1 MCSQV
6 LTKML
11 PECSAHSS
19 NPKTKAIRFLLEKLQ
34 YVLFLL
40 KEDFYTVVRIR
51 VFMRFF
57 IKDKIMTKLNQLET
71 KTKDDFA
78 RLLGFKNAR
87 YINYLLYI
95 IKTDNL
101 YNSFTIPKKN
111 GGERVIHAPKKELK
125 FLQKKLSNVLWECYL
140 ESIESKSMD
149 RKFKT
154 PVLSHAFEKG
164 KSIITNSQMHRN
176 KKYILNIDLKNFF
189 DSFNFGRVRGF
200 FIKDRDFA
208 VSPEI
213 ATVIAQIACYQ
224 GKLPQG
230 APSSPIIT
238 NLITRILD
246 YRIVKIAKKYRFTYS
261 RYADDMTFST
271 NRELNSN
278 KLRAS
283 EELENF
289 LAELEELI
297 VSSGFEIN
305 PKKTR
310 LSNNM
315 QRQEVTGLVVNKK
328 INVKRE
334 YIKNTRAMAFQ
345 LYKDG
350 AFEIDKTPGTINQLT
365 GRFAFIFQIDQYNN
379 YLLYKKSLIQNNL
392 DSQKYLLGRNSSKK
406 SESKYYWKYIFYNK
420 DLRKESFYNIK
431 HNTYNL
437 PTELYSIP
445 ENEKEVYMSLF
456 NSKEKEYKKF
466 LFYKYFFGNDK
477 PIIITEGKTDPRYIK
492 AALKNLYQKYPELIE
507 KSGNKFTFKIE
518 FLNHT
523 NTIEY
528 LFNVPEGGEGFKYWY
543 NYFSNQ
549 IPSNFFKQRFP
560 TTNDGKDIYNEL
572 YPNYIEYFSNLTT
585 KKPKNPTIFLFDN
598 EPSGNPLFKFCNHA
612 VDLKVSSNVLGQVRG
627 TSFNRITKKNN
638 LYIMATPL
646 LSNRNNGN
654 SSDIED
660 LLLSR
665 NLPPILKGKTF
676 SKGGGANHYG
686 KDIFSKYVL
695 KNYKKFDFTEFI
707 PLLDGIRDNILN
719 Y

>member
-1 MCSQV
+1 
-6 LTKML
+6 
-11 PECSAHSS
+11 
-19 NPKTKAIRFLLEKLQ
+19 
-34 YVLFLL
+34 
-40 KEDFYTVVRIR
+40 
-51 VFMRFF
+51 
-57 IKDKIMTKLNQLET
+57 MTKFNQLQ
-71 KTKDDFA
+71 TKDDFA
-78 RLLGFKNAR
+78 KLLGLKSAK
-87 YINYLLYI
+87 YINYLLYN

-101 YNSFTIPKKN
+101 YNSFTIPKRN

-140 ESIESKSMD
+140 ESIESKSKD
-149 RKFKT
+149 KNFKT

-200 FIKDRDFA
+200 FIKDKDFT

-261 RYADDMTFST
+261 RYADDMTFSI

-283 EELENF
+283 KELDNF
-289 LAELEELI
+289 LTKLEEVI
-297 VSSGFEIN
+297 ISSGFEIN

-350 AFEIDKTPGTINQLT
+350 AFEIDKKPGTINQLT

-392 DSQKYLLGRNSSKK
+392 DAQKYLLGRNSSKK

-420 DLRKESFYNIK
+420 DLRKELFDNKK

-437 PTELYSIP
+437 PTEFYSIG
-445 ENEKEVYMSLF
+445 KEQKKTYMSLF
-456 NSKEKEYKKF
+456 NSREKEYKKF

-477 PIIITEGKTDPRYIK
+477 PIIVTEGKTDPRYIK
-492 AALKNLYQKYPELIE
+492 AALKKLYRKYPELIE
-507 KSGNKFTFKIE
+507 KVGNNFVFKIE

-543 NYFSNQ
+543 NYFSDKSYYNDEGKKK
-549 IPSNFFKQRFP
+549 FFALDPEER
-560 TTNDGKDIYNEL
+560 IL
-572 YPNYIEYFSNLTT
+572 YANYITYFQQLTDNIPNY
-585 KKPKNPTIFLFDN
+585 PTIFLFDN
-598 EPSGNPLFKFCNHA
+598 EPNNRNGKDKSPLFLFANHA
-612 VDLKVSSNVLGQVRG
+612 KDLMNPQNKDSK
-627 TSFNRITKKNN
+627 TSKSLESKISDNLEKIRREKPCRINKNGS

-646 LSNRNNGN
+646 VSSKNDGN
-654 SSDIED
+654 FSDIED

-665 NLPPILKGKTF
+665 KLPPILKGKTF
-676 SKGGGANHYG
+676 SKSGGDNHYG
-686 KDIFSKYVL
+686 KEILSKHVL
-695 KNYKKFDFTEFI
+695 KNYEKFDFTEFI
-707 PLLDGIRDNILN
+707 PLLDGIRDNILD
-719 Y
+719 YKSLF

>member
-1 MCSQV
+1 
-6 LTKML
+6 
-11 PECSAHSS
+11 
-19 NPKTKAIRFLLEKLQ
+19 
-34 YVLFLL
+34 
-40 KEDFYTVVRIR
+40 
-51 VFMRFF
+51 
-57 IKDKIMTKLNQLET
+57 MTKFNQLQ
-71 KTKDDFA
+71 TKDDFA
-78 RLLGFKNAR
+78 KLLGLKSAK
-87 YINYLLYI
+87 YINYLLYN

-140 ESIESKSMD
+140 ESIESKSKD
-149 RKFKT
+149 KNFKT

-200 FIKDRDFA
+200 FIKDKDFT

-283 EELENF
+283 KELDNF
-289 LAELEELI
+289 LTELEEVI
-297 VSSGFEIN
+297 ISSGFEIN

-350 AFEIDKTPGTINQLT
+350 TFEIDKKPGTINQLT

-392 DSQKYLLGRNSSKK
+392 DAQKYLLDRNSSKK

-420 DLRKESFYNIK
+420 DLRKELFDNKK

-437 PTELYSIP
+437 PTEFYSIG
-445 ENEKEVYMSLF
+445 KEQKKTYMSLF
-456 NSKEKEYKKF
+456 NSREKEYKKF

-477 PIIITEGKTDPRYIK
+477 PIIVTEGKTDPRYIK
-492 AALKNLYQKYPELIE
+492 AALKKLYRKYPELIE
-507 KSGNKFTFKIE
+507 KVGNNFVFKIE

-543 NYFSNQ
+543 NYFSDKSYYNDEGKKK
-549 IPSNFFKQRFP
+549 FFALDPEER
-560 TTNDGKDIYNEL
+560 IL
-572 YPNYIEYFSNLTT
+572 YANYITYFQQLTDNIPNY
-585 KKPKNPTIFLFDN
+585 PTIFLFDN
-598 EPSGNPLFKFCNHA
+598 EPNNRNGKDKSPLFLFANHA
-612 VDLKVSSNVLGQVRG
+612 KDLMNPQNKDSK
-627 TSFNRITKKNN
+627 TSKSLESKISDNLEKIRREKPCRINKNGS

-646 LSNRNNGN
+646 VSSKNDGN
-654 SSDIED
+654 FSDIED

-665 NLPPILKGKTF
+665 KLPPILKGKTF
-676 SKGGGANHYG
+676 SKSGGDNHYG
-686 KDIFSKYVL
+686 KEILSKHVL
-695 KNYKKFDFTEFI
+695 KNYKEFDFTEFI
-707 PLLDGIRDNILN
+707 PLLDGIRDNILD
-719 Y
+719 YKS

>member
-1 MCSQV
+1 
-6 LTKML
+6 
-11 PECSAHSS
+11 
-19 NPKTKAIRFLLEKLQ
+19 
-34 YVLFLL
+34 
-40 KEDFYTVVRIR
+40 
-51 VFMRFF
+51 
-57 IKDKIMTKLNQLET
+57 
-71 KTKDDFA
+71 
-78 RLLGFKNAR
+78 
-87 YINYLLYI
+87 
-95 IKTDNL
+95 
-101 YNSFTIPKKN
+101 
-111 GGERVIHAPKKELK
+111 
-125 FLQKKLSNVLWECYL
+125 
-140 ESIESKSMD
+140 
-149 RKFKT
+149 
-154 PVLSHAFEKG
+154 
-164 KSIITNSQMHRN
+164 MHRN

-283 EELENF
+283 KELDNF
-289 LAELEELI
+289 LTELEEVI
-297 VSSGFEIN
+297 ISSGFEIN

-334 YIKNTRAMAFQ
+334 YVKNTRAMAFQ

-350 AFEIDKTPGTINQLT
+350 AFEIDKKPGTINQLT

-379 YLLYKKSLIQNNL
+379 YLLYEKSLIQNNL
-392 DSQKYLLGRNSSKK
+392 DAQKYLLGRNSSKK
-406 SESKYYWKYIFYNK
+406 SESKYFWKYIFYNK
-420 DLRKESFYNIK
+420 NLRKELFYNKK

-437 PTELYSIP
+437 PKEFYSIS
-445 ENEKEVYMSLF
+445 ENEKEVYMCLF

-466 LFYKYFFGNDK
+466 LFYRYFFGNDR
-477 PIIITEGKTDPRYIK
+477 PIIVTEGKTDPLYIK
-492 AALKNLYQKYPELIE
+492 AALKKLYKNYPKLIE
-507 KSGNKFTFKIE
+507 KDGDDFIFKIE
-518 FLNHT
+518 FLNRS
-523 NTIEY
+523 NTVEY
-528 LFNVPEGGEGFKYWY
+528 LFNIPEGGEGLKYWY

-549 IPSNFFKQRFP
+549 IPANFFNQKFP
-560 TTNDGKDIYNEL
+560 AKNDGKKIYKEL
-572 YPNYIEYFSNLTT
+572 YPNYMEFFSHLTSRE
-585 KKPKNPTIFLFDN
+585 PKNPTIFLFDN
-598 EPSGNPLFKFCNHA
+598 EPSGNPLFKFFNHA
-612 VDLKVSSNVLGQVRG
+612 TDLNVSSNNLGQVRG
-627 TSFNRITKKNN
+627 TSFYKITKKDS
-638 LYIMATPL
+638 LYVMATPL
-646 LSNRNNGN
+646 MPHMNNGN

-660 LLLSR
+660 LLLSC
-665 NLPPILKGKTF
+665 NPSPILKGKTF

-695 KNYKKFDFTEFI
+695 KNYKEFDFTEFI
-707 PLLDGIRDNILN
+707 PLLDGIRDNILD
-719 Y
+719 YTS

>member
-1 MCSQV
+1 
-6 LTKML
+6 
-11 PECSAHSS
+11 
-19 NPKTKAIRFLLEKLQ
+19 
-34 YVLFLL
+34 
-40 KEDFYTVVRIR
+40 
-51 VFMRFF
+51 
-57 IKDKIMTKLNQLET
+57 MTKFNQLQ
-71 KTKDDFA
+71 TKDEFA
-78 RLLGFKNAR
+78 KLLGLKNDK
-87 YINYLLYI
+87 YINYLLYNI
-95 IKTDNL
+95 QTDNL
-101 YNSFTIPKKN
+101 YTTFTIPKKN
-111 GGERVIHAPKKELK
+111 GGERIIHAPKKELK
-125 FLQKKLSNVLWECYL
+125 FLQKKLADILWECYL
-140 ESIESKSMD
+140 ESLESKSKD
-149 RKFKT
+149 KNFKI

-176 KKYILNIDLKNFF
+176 KKYILNIDLKDFF

-283 EELENF
+283 KELENF
-289 LAELEELI
+289 LTELEEVI

-328 INVKRE
+328 ITVKRE
-334 YIKNTRAMAFQ
+334 YVKNTRAMAFQ

-350 AFEIDKTPGTINQLT
+350 AFEIDKKPGTLNQLT
-365 GRFAFIFQIDQYNN
+365 GRFAFIFQIEQYNS
-379 YLLYKKSLIQNNL
+379 YLLYKKSLVHNNL

-406 SESKYYWKYIFYNK
+406 SESKYYLKHIFYNQ
-420 DLRKESFYNIK
+420 DLQKELFN
-431 HNTYNL
+431 NTRNDTNSL
-437 PTELYSIP
+437 VKEFYSI
-445 ENEKEVYMSLF
+445 NKEQKKLYMSLF
-456 NSKEKEYKKF
+456 NSREKEYKKF

-477 PIIITEGKTDPRYIK
+477 PIIVTEGKTDPRYIK
-492 AALKNLYQKYPELIE
+492 AALKNLYENYPELIE
-507 KSGNKFTFKIE
+507 KDGDDFIFKIE
-518 FLNHT
+518 FLNRS
-523 NTIEY
+523 NTVEY
-528 LFNVPEGGEGFKYWY
+528 LFNIPEGGEGLKYWY
-543 NYFSNQ
+543 NYFSNKEKFQ
-549 IPSNFFKQRFP
+549 MDSKE
-560 TTNDGKDIYNEL
+560 KLL
-572 YPNYIEYFSNLTT
+572 YPNYIEYFQKLTT
-585 KKPKNPTIFLFDN
+585 RKPQHPTIFLFDN
-598 EPSGNPLFKFCNHA
+598 EPNNGKKDVKSPLFLFANHA
-612 VDLKVSSNVLGQVRG
+612 KDLRSPQNEESKISDNLEK
-627 TSFNRITKKNN
+627 NRREEPWRISKKGS

-646 LSNRNNGN
+646 IYNIHDGN

-665 NLPPILKGKTF
+665 NSAPTLKGKKF
-676 SKGGGANHYG
+676 HKDGGSYHYG
-686 KDIFSKYVL
+686 KEILSKHVL
-695 KNYKKFDFTEFI
+695 KNYTKFDFTEFI
-707 PLLDGIRDNILN
+707 PLLDGIRDNILD
-719 Y
+719 YKSLF

>member
-1 MCSQV
+1 
-6 LTKML
+6 
-11 PECSAHSS
+11 
-19 NPKTKAIRFLLEKLQ
+19 
-34 YVLFLL
+34 
-40 KEDFYTVVRIR
+40 
-51 VFMRFF
+51 
-57 IKDKIMTKLNQLET
+57 MTKLNRLE
-71 KTKDDFA
+71 TKDDFA

-101 YNSFTIPKKN
+101 YNPFTIPKKN
-111 GGERVIHAPKKELK
+111 GGVRVIHAPKKELK
-125 FLQKKLSNVLWECYL
+125 FLQKKLADVLWECHL
-140 ESIESKSMD
+140 ESIESKKTLQK
-149 RKFKT
+149 RLAAILWECYLKCLNFNYIENNLANVLWEYFLKVLEFKPKEKN

-176 KKYILNIDLKNFF
+176 KKYILNIDLKNYF

-283 EELENF
+283 QELENF
-289 LAELEELI
+289 FAELEEVI
-297 VSSGFEIN
+297 ISSGFEIN

-334 YIKNTRAMAFQ
+334 YVKNTRAMAFQ

-350 AFEIDKTPGTINQLT
+350 AFEIDKKPGTLNQLT

-392 DSQKYLLGRNSSKK
+392 DSQKYLLGRDSSKK

-420 DLRKESFYNIK
+420 DLRKELFYNEK
-431 HNTYNL
+431 HNTYKL
-437 PTELYSIP
+437 PTEFYSIGK
-445 ENEKEVYMSLF
+445 EEKKMYMSLF
-456 NSKEKEYKKF
+456 NSREKEYKKF

-477 PIIITEGKTDPRYIK
+477 PLIITEGKTDPRYIK
-492 AALKNLYQKYPELIE
+492 AALKKLYLSYPELVE
-507 KSGNKFTFKIE
+507 KVGNNFIFKIE

-528 LFNVPEGGEGFKYWY
+528 LFNVPEGGSGFLFWY
-543 NYFSNQ
+543 NYFSDKE
-549 IPSNFFKQRFP
+549 SFP
-560 TTNDGKDIYNEL
+560 MSDTEKVL
-572 YPNYIEYFSNLTT
+572 YLNYIDYFEKLT
-585 KKPKNPTIFLFDN
+585 KKRPKNPTIFLFDN
-598 EPSGNPLFKFCNHA
+598 EPSGNPLYDFVKHA
-612 VDLKVSSNVLGQVRG
+612 RDLAISKNNLDQIRG

-646 LSNRNNGN
+646 LSTRNNGN

-660 LLLSR
+660 LLLSC
-665 NLPPILKGKTF
+665 NSSPILKGKTF

-695 KNYKKFDFTEFI
+695 KNYNKFDFTEFI
-707 PLLDGIRDNILN
+707 QLLDGIRDNILN

>member
-1 MCSQV
+1 
-6 LTKML
+6 
-11 PECSAHSS
+11 
-19 NPKTKAIRFLLEKLQ
+19 
-34 YVLFLL
+34 
-40 KEDFYTVVRIR
+40 
-51 VFMRFF
+51 
-57 IKDKIMTKLNQLET
+57 MTKFNQLQ
-71 KTKDDFA
+71 TKDDFA
-78 RLLGFKNAR
+78 KLLGLKSAK
-87 YINYLLYI
+87 YINYLLYNV
-95 IKTDNL
+95 KTDNL
-101 YNSFTIPKKN
+101 YNSFTILKKN

-140 ESIESKSMD
+140 ESIESKSKD
-149 RKFKT
+149 KNFKT

-200 FIKDRDFA
+200 FIKDKDFT

-283 EELENF
+283 KELDNF
-289 LAELEELI
+289 LTELEEVI
-297 VSSGFEIN
+297 ISSGFEIN

-350 AFEIDKTPGTINQLT
+350 AFEIDKKPGTINQLT

-392 DSQKYLLGRNSSKK
+392 DAQNYLLGRNSSKK

-420 DLRKESFYNIK
+420 DLRKELFDNKK

-437 PTELYSIP
+437 PTEFYSIG
-445 ENEKEVYMSLF
+445 KEQKKTYMSLF
-456 NSKEKEYKKF
+456 NSREKEYKKF

-477 PIIITEGKTDPRYIK
+477 PIIVTEGKTDPRYIK
-492 AALKNLYQKYPELIE
+492 AALKKLYRKYPELIE
-507 KSGNKFTFKIE
+507 KVGNNFVFKIE

-543 NYFSNQ
+543 NYFSDKSYYNDEGKKK
-549 IPSNFFKQRFP
+549 FFALDPEER
-560 TTNDGKDIYNEL
+560 IL
-572 YPNYIEYFSNLTT
+572 YANYITYFQQLTDNIPNY
-585 KKPKNPTIFLFDN
+585 PTIFLFDN
-598 EPSGNPLFKFCNHA
+598 EPNNRNGKDKSPLFLFANHA
-612 VDLKVSSNVLGQVRG
+612 KDLMNPQNKDSK
-627 TSFNRITKKNN
+627 TSKSLESKISDNLEKIRREKPCRINKNGS

-646 LSNRNNGN
+646 VSSKNDGN
-654 SSDIED
+654 FSDIED

-665 NLPPILKGKTF
+665 KLPPILKGKTF
-676 SKGGGANHYG
+676 SKSGGDNHYG
-686 KDIFSKYVL
+686 KEILSKHVL
-695 KNYKKFDFTEFI
+695 KNYEKFDFTEFI
-707 PLLDGIRDNILN
+707 LLLDGIRDNILD
-719 Y
+719 YKSLF

>member
-1 MCSQV
+1 
-6 LTKML
+6 
-11 PECSAHSS
+11 
-19 NPKTKAIRFLLEKLQ
+19 
-34 YVLFLL
+34 
-40 KEDFYTVVRIR
+40 
-51 VFMRFF
+51 
-57 IKDKIMTKLNQLET
+57 MTKFNQLQ
-71 KTKDDFA
+71 TKDDFA
-78 RLLGFKNAR
+78 KLLGLKSAK
-87 YINYLLYI
+87 YINYLLYNV
-95 IKTDNL
+95 KTDNL
-101 YNSFTIPKKN
+101 YNSFTILKKN

-140 ESIESKSMD
+140 ESIESKSKD
-149 RKFKT
+149 KNFKT

-283 EELENF
+283 KELDNF
-289 LAELEELI
+289 LTELEEVI
-297 VSSGFEIN
+297 ISSGFEIN

-350 AFEIDKTPGTINQLT
+350 TFEIGKKPGTINQLT

-420 DLRKESFYNIK
+420 DLRKELFDNKK

-437 PTELYSIP
+437 PTEFYSIG
-445 ENEKEVYMSLF
+445 KEQKKTYMSLF
-456 NSKEKEYKKF
+456 NSREKEYKKF

-477 PIIITEGKTDPRYIK
+477 PIIVTEGKTDPRYIK
-492 AALKNLYQKYPELIE
+492 AALKKLYRKYPELIE
-507 KSGNKFTFKIE
+507 KVGNNFVFKIE

-543 NYFSNQ
+543 NYFSDKSYYNDEGKKK
-549 IPSNFFKQRFP
+549 FFALDPEER
-560 TTNDGKDIYNEL
+560 IL
-572 YPNYIEYFSNLTT
+572 YANYITYFQQLTDNIPNY
-585 KKPKNPTIFLFDN
+585 PTIFLFDN
-598 EPSGNPLFKFCNHA
+598 EPNNRNGKDKSPLFLFANHA
-612 VDLKVSSNVLGQVRG
+612 KDLMNPQNKDSK
-627 TSFNRITKKNN
+627 TSKSLESKISDNLEKIRREKPCRINKNGS

-646 LSNRNNGN
+646 VSSKNDGN
-654 SSDIED
+654 FSDIED

-665 NLPPILKGKTF
+665 KLPPILKGKTF
-676 SKGGGANHYG
+676 SKSGGDNHYG
-686 KDIFSKYVL
+686 KEILSKHVL
-695 KNYKKFDFTEFI
+695 KNYEKFDFTEFI
-707 PLLDGIRDNILN
+707 PLLDGIRDNILD
-719 Y
+719 YKSLF

>member
-1 MCSQV
+1 
-6 LTKML
+6 
-11 PECSAHSS
+11 
-19 NPKTKAIRFLLEKLQ
+19 
-34 YVLFLL
+34 
-40 KEDFYTVVRIR
+40 
-51 VFMRFF
+51 
-57 IKDKIMTKLNQLET
+57 MTKFNQLQ
-71 KTKDDFA
+71 TKDDFA
-78 RLLGFKNAR
+78 KLLGLKSAK
-87 YINYLLYI
+87 YINYLLYN

-111 GGERVIHAPKKELK
+111 GGERVIHAPKKDLK

-140 ESIESKSMD
+140 ESIESKSKD
-149 RKFKT
+149 KNFKT

-200 FIKDRDFA
+200 FIKDKDFA

-283 EELENF
+283 KELENF

-297 VSSGFEIN
+297 ISSGFEIN

-328 INVKRE
+328 INIKRE

-350 AFEIDKTPGTINQLT
+350 AFEIDKKPGTLNQLT

-392 DSQKYLLGRNSSKK
+392 DAQKYLLGRNSLKK

-420 DLRKESFYNIK
+420 DLRKELFDNKK

-437 PTELYSIP
+437 PTEFYSIG
-445 ENEKEVYMSLF
+445 KEQKKTYMSLF
-456 NSKEKEYKKF
+456 NSREKEYKKF

-477 PIIITEGKTDPRYIK
+477 PIIVTEGKTDPRYIK
-492 AALKNLYQKYPELIE
+492 AALKKLYHKYPELIE
-507 KSGNKFTFKIE
+507 KVGDNFVFKIE

-543 NYFSNQ
+543 NYFSDKSYYNDDGEKK
-549 IPSNFFKQRFP
+549 FFALDPEER
-560 TTNDGKDIYNEL
+560 IL
-572 YPNYIEYFSNLTT
+572 YANYITYFQQLTDNIPNY
-585 KKPKNPTIFLFDN
+585 PTIFLFDN
-598 EPSGNPLFKFCNHA
+598 EPNNRNGKDKSPLFLFANHA
-612 VDLKVSSNVLGQVRG
+612 KDLMNPQNKDSK
-627 TSFNRITKKNN
+627 TSKSLESKISDNLEKIRREKPCRINN
-638 LYIMATPL
+638 NGSLYIMATPL
-646 LSNRNNGN
+646 VSSKNDGN
-654 SSDIED
+654 FSDIED

-665 NLPPILKGKTF
+665 KLPPILKGKTF
-676 SKGGGANHYG
+676 SKSGGDNHYG
-686 KDIFSKYVL
+686 KEILSKYVL
-695 KNYKKFDFTEFI
+695 KNYEKFDFTEFI
-707 PLLDGIRDNILN
+707 PLLDGIRDNILD
-719 Y
+719 YKSLF

>member
-1 MCSQV
+1 
-6 LTKML
+6 
-11 PECSAHSS
+11 
-19 NPKTKAIRFLLEKLQ
+19 
-34 YVLFLL
+34 
-40 KEDFYTVVRIR
+40 
-51 VFMRFF
+51 
-57 IKDKIMTKLNQLET
+57 MTKFNQLQ
-71 KTKDDFA
+71 TKDDFA
-78 RLLGFKNAR
+78 KLLGLKSAK
-87 YINYLLYI
+87 YINYLLYN

-140 ESIESKSMD
+140 ESIESKSKD
-149 RKFKT
+149 KNFKT

-200 FIKDRDFA
+200 FIKDKDFT

-283 EELENF
+283 KELDNF
-289 LAELEELI
+289 LTELEEVI
-297 VSSGFEIN
+297 ISSGFEIN

-350 AFEIDKTPGTINQLT
+350 AFEIDKKPGTINQLT

-392 DSQKYLLGRNSSKK
+392 DAQKYLLGRNSSKK

-420 DLRKESFYNIK
+420 DLRKELFDNKK

-437 PTELYSIP
+437 PTEFYSIG
-445 ENEKEVYMSLF
+445 KEQKKTYMSLF
-456 NSKEKEYKKF
+456 NSREKEYKKF

-477 PIIITEGKTDPRYIK
+477 PIIVTEGKTDPRYIK
-492 AALKNLYQKYPELIE
+492 AALKKLYRKYPELIE
-507 KSGNKFTFKIE
+507 KVGNNFVFKIE

-543 NYFSNQ
+543 NYFSDKSYYNDEGKKK
-549 IPSNFFKQRFP
+549 FFALDPEER
-560 TTNDGKDIYNEL
+560 IL
-572 YPNYIEYFSNLTT
+572 YANYITYFQQLTDNIPNY
-585 KKPKNPTIFLFDN
+585 PTIFLFDN
-598 EPSGNPLFKFCNHA
+598 EPNNRNGKDKSPLFLFANHA
-612 VDLKVSSNVLGQVRG
+612 KDLMNPQNKDSK
-627 TSFNRITKKNN
+627 TSKSLESKISDNLEKIRREKPCRINKNGS

-646 LSNRNNGN
+646 VSSKNDGN
-654 SSDIED
+654 FSDIED

-665 NLPPILKGKTF
+665 KLPPILKGKTF
-676 SKGGGANHYG
+676 SKSGGDNHYG
-686 KDIFSKYVL
+686 KEILSKHVL
-695 KNYKKFDFTEFI
+695 KNYEKFDFTEFI
-707 PLLDGIRDNILN
+707 PLLDGIRDNILD
-719 Y
+719 YKSLF

>member
-1 MCSQV
+1 
-6 LTKML
+6 
-11 PECSAHSS
+11 
-19 NPKTKAIRFLLEKLQ
+19 
-34 YVLFLL
+34 
-40 KEDFYTVVRIR
+40 
-51 VFMRFF
+51 
-57 IKDKIMTKLNQLET
+57 MTKLNQL

-78 RLLGFKNAR
+78 KLLGFKNAR
-87 YINYLLYI
+87 YINHLLYNI
-95 IKTDNL
+95 TTDNL
-101 YNSFTIPKKN
+101 YEPPIVIPKKN
-111 GGERVIHAPKKELK
+111 GGERVIHAPQKELK
-125 FLQKKLSNVLWECYL
+125 FLQKKLSNVLWECHL
-140 ESIESKSMD
+140 ESLESKSKD
-149 RKFKT
+149 KNFKT

-283 EELENF
+283 KELDNF
-289 LAELEELI
+289 LTELEEVI
-297 VSSGFEIN
+297 ISSGFEIN

-350 AFEIDKTPGTINQLT
+350 TFEKDKKPGTINQLT

-406 SESKYYWKYIFYNK
+406 SESKYFWKYIFYNK
-420 DLRKESFYNIK
+420 DLRKELFYNKK
-431 HNTYNL
+431 HNT
-437 PTELYSIP
+437 
-445 ENEKEVYMSLF
+445 LF
-456 NSKEKEYKKF
+456 M
-466 LFYKYFFGNDK
+466 
-477 PIIITEGKTDPRYIK
+477 
-492 AALKNLYQKYPELIE
+492 
-507 KSGNKFTFKIE
+507 
-518 FLNHT
+518 
-523 NTIEY
+523 
-528 LFNVPEGGEGFKYWY
+528 
-543 NYFSNQ
+543 
-549 IPSNFFKQRFP
+549 
-560 TTNDGKDIYNEL
+560 
-572 YPNYIEYFSNLTT
+572 
-585 KKPKNPTIFLFDN
+585 FDN
-598 EPSGNPLFKFCNHA
+598 
-612 VDLKVSSNVLGQVRG
+612 V
-627 TSFNRITKKNN
+627 I
-638 LYIMATPL
+638 
-646 LSNRNNGN
+646 
-654 SSDIED
+654 
-660 LLLSR
+660 
-665 NLPPILKGKTF
+665 
-676 SKGGGANHYG
+676 
-686 KDIFSKYVL
+686 
-695 KNYKKFDFTEFI
+695 
-707 PLLDGIRDNILN
+707 
-719 Y
+719 

>member
-1 MCSQV
+1 
-6 LTKML
+6 
-11 PECSAHSS
+11 
-19 NPKTKAIRFLLEKLQ
+19 
-34 YVLFLL
+34 
-40 KEDFYTVVRIR
+40 
-51 VFMRFF
+51 
-57 IKDKIMTKLNQLET
+57 MTKFNQLQ
-71 KTKDDFA
+71 TKDDFA
-78 RLLGFKNAR
+78 KLLGLKSAK
-87 YINYLLYI
+87 YINYLLYNV
-95 IKTDNL
+95 KTDNL
-101 YNSFTIPKKN
+101 YNSFTILKKN

-140 ESIESKSMD
+140 ESIESKSKD
-149 RKFKT
+149 KNFKT

-200 FIKDRDFA
+200 FIKDKDFT

-283 EELENF
+283 KELDNF
-289 LAELEELI
+289 LTELEEVI
-297 VSSGFEIN
+297 ISSGFEIN

-350 AFEIDKTPGTINQLT
+350 AFEIDKKPGTINQLT

-392 DSQKYLLGRNSSKK
+392 DAQKYLLGRNSSKK

-420 DLRKESFYNIK
+420 DLRKELFDNKK

-437 PTELYSIP
+437 PTEFYSIG
-445 ENEKEVYMSLF
+445 KEQKKTYMSLF
-456 NSKEKEYKKF
+456 NSREKEYKKF

-477 PIIITEGKTDPRYIK
+477 PIIVTEGKTDPRYIK
-492 AALKNLYQKYPELIE
+492 AALKKLYRKYPELIE
-507 KSGNKFTFKIE
+507 KVGNNFVFKIE

-543 NYFSNQ
+543 NYFSDKSYYNDEGKKK
-549 IPSNFFKQRFP
+549 FFALDPEER
-560 TTNDGKDIYNEL
+560 IL
-572 YPNYIEYFSNLTT
+572 YANYITYFQQLTDNIPNY
-585 KKPKNPTIFLFDN
+585 PTIFLFDN
-598 EPSGNPLFKFCNHA
+598 EPNNRNGKDKSPLFLFANHA
-612 VDLKVSSNVLGQVRG
+612 KDLMNPQNKDSK
-627 TSFNRITKKNN
+627 TSKSLESKISDNLEKIRREKPCRINKNGS

-646 LSNRNNGN
+646 VSSKNDGN
-654 SSDIED
+654 FSDIED

-665 NLPPILKGKTF
+665 KLPPILKGKTF
-676 SKGGGANHYG
+676 SKSGGDNHYG
-686 KDIFSKYVL
+686 KEIRSKHVL
-695 KNYKKFDFTEFI
+695 KNYEKFDFTEFI
-707 PLLDGIRDNILN
+707 PLLDGIRDNILD
-719 Y
+719 YKSLF

>member
-1 MCSQV
+1 M
-6 LTKML
+6 
-11 PECSAHSS
+11 
-19 NPKTKAIRFLLEKLQ
+19 N
-34 YVLFLL
+34 
-40 KEDFYTVVRIR
+40 
-51 VFMRFF
+51 
-57 IKDKIMTKLNQLET
+57 KLNQL
-71 KTKDDFA
+71 KTKDDLA
-78 RLLGFKNAR
+78 KLLGFKNAR
-87 YINYLLYI
+87 YINYLLYNI
-95 IKTDNL
+95 QIANL

-111 GGERVIHAPKKELK
+111 GGERIIHAPKKELK
-125 FLQKKLSNVLWECYL
+125 FLQKKLANVLWECYL
-140 ESIESKSMD
+140 ESIESKS
-149 RKFKT
+149 KGKNFKT

-164 KSIITNSQMHRN
+164 KSIITNSQIHRN

-208 VSPEI
+208 VTPEI

-224 GKLPQG
+224 DKLPQG

-283 EELENF
+283 KELDNFLTELEKV
-289 LAELEELI
+289 I
-297 VSSGFEIN
+297 ISSGFEIN

-350 AFEIDKTPGTINQLT
+350 AFEIDKKPGTLNQLT
-365 GRFAFIFQIDQYNN
+365 GRFAFIFQIEQYNN

-392 DSQKYLLGRNSSKK
+392 DSQKYLLGRNLLKK

-420 DLRKESFYNIK
+420 DLQKELLHNTK
-431 HNTYNL
+431 HHTYNL
-437 PTELYSIP
+437 PTEFYSIGK
-445 ENEKEVYMSLF
+445 EEKKIYMSLF
-456 NSKEKEYKKF
+456 NSREKEYKKF
-466 LFYKYFFGNDK
+466 LFYKYFFGNNK
-477 PIIITEGKTDPRYIK
+477 PIIVTEGKTDPRYIK
-492 AALKNLYQKYPELIE
+492 AALKNLYQNYPELIE
-507 KSGNKFTFKIE
+507 KDGDDFIFKIE
-518 FLNHT
+518 FLNRS
-523 NTIEY
+523 NTVEY
-528 LFNVPEGGEGFKYWY
+528 QFNIPEGGEGLKYWY
-543 NYFSNQ
+543 NYFSNKEKFQ
-549 IPSNFFKQRFP
+549 MDSKE
-560 TTNDGKDIYNEL
+560 KLL
-572 YPNYIEYFSNLTT
+572 YPNYIEYFQKLTT
-585 KKPKNPTIFLFDN
+585 REPQHPTIFLFDN
-598 EPSGNPLFKFCNHA
+598 EPNNRKKDDKAPLFLFASHARDLEIDSGNLEQA
-612 VDLKVSSNVLGQVRG
+612 RRGSS
-627 TSFNRITKKNN
+627 NRITKKGS

-646 LSNRNNGN
+646 LPDMNNGN

-665 NLPPILKGKTF
+665 QKAPILKRKTF
-676 SKGGGANHYG
+676 SKKEDPNFYG
-686 KDIFSKYVL
+686 KEIFSKHVL
-695 KNYKKFDFTEFI
+695 KNYTKFDFTEFI
-707 PLLDGIRDNILN
+707 PLLDGIRNNISDYQN
-719 Y
+719 IND

>member
-1 MCSQV
+1 
-6 LTKML
+6 
-11 PECSAHSS
+11 
-19 NPKTKAIRFLLEKLQ
+19 
-34 YVLFLL
+34 
-40 KEDFYTVVRIR
+40 
-51 VFMRFF
+51 
-57 IKDKIMTKLNQLET
+57 MTKFNQLQ
-71 KTKDDFA
+71 TKDDFA
-78 RLLGFKNAR
+78 KLLGLKSAK
-87 YINYLLYI
+87 YINYLLYN

-140 ESIESKSMD
+140 ESIESKSKD
-149 RKFKT
+149 KNFKT

-176 KKYILNIDLKNFF
+176 KKYILNIDLKNYF

-200 FIKDRDFA
+200 FIKDRDFD
-208 VSPEI
+208 VSPKI

-224 GKLPQG
+224 DKLPQG

-283 EELENF
+283 KELDNF
-289 LAELEELI
+289 LTELEEVI
-297 VSSGFEIN
+297 ISSGFEIN

-345 LYKDG
+345 LYQDG
-350 AFEIDKTPGTINQLT
+350 AFEIDKKPGTINQLT

-392 DSQKYLLGRNSSKK
+392 DAQKYLLGRNSSKK

-420 DLRKESFYNIK
+420 DLRKELFDNKK

-437 PTELYSIP
+437 PTEFYSIG
-445 ENEKEVYMSLF
+445 KEQKKTYMSLF
-456 NSKEKEYKKF
+456 NSREKEYKKF

-477 PIIITEGKTDPRYIK
+477 PIIVTEGKTDPRYIK
-492 AALKNLYQKYPELIE
+492 AALKKLYRKYPELIE
-507 KSGNKFTFKIE
+507 KVGNNFVFKIE

-543 NYFSNQ
+543 NYFSDKSYYNDEGKKK
-549 IPSNFFKQRFP
+549 FFALDPEER
-560 TTNDGKDIYNEL
+560 IL
-572 YPNYIEYFSNLTT
+572 YANYITYFQQLTDNIPNY
-585 KKPKNPTIFLFDN
+585 PTIFLFDN
-598 EPSGNPLFKFCNHA
+598 EPNNRNGKDKSPLFLFANHA
-612 VDLKVSSNVLGQVRG
+612 KDLMNPQNKDSK
-627 TSFNRITKKNN
+627 TSKSLESKISDNLERIRREKPCRINKNGS

-646 LSNRNNGN
+646 VSSKNDGN
-654 SSDIED
+654 FSDIED

-665 NLPPILKGKTF
+665 KLPPILKGKTF
-676 SKGGGANHYG
+676 SKSGGDNHYG
-686 KDIFSKYVL
+686 KEILSKHVL
-695 KNYKKFDFTEFI
+695 KNYEKFDFTEFI
-707 PLLDGIRDNILN
+707 PLLDGIRDNILD
-719 Y
+719 YKSLF

>member
-1 MCSQV
+1 
-6 LTKML
+6 
-11 PECSAHSS
+11 
-19 NPKTKAIRFLLEKLQ
+19 
-34 YVLFLL
+34 
-40 KEDFYTVVRIR
+40 
-51 VFMRFF
+51 
-57 IKDKIMTKLNQLET
+57 MTKFNQLQ
-71 KTKDDFA
+71 TKDDFA
-78 RLLGFKNAR
+78 KLLGLKSAK
-87 YINYLLYI
+87 YINYLLYNV
-95 IKTDNL
+95 KTDNL
-101 YNSFTIPKKN
+101 YNSFTILKKN

-140 ESIESKSMD
+140 ESIESKSKD
-149 RKFKT
+149 KNFKT

-200 FIKDRDFA
+200 FIKDKDFT

-283 EELENF
+283 KELDNF
-289 LAELEELI
+289 LTELEEVI
-297 VSSGFEIN
+297 ISSGFEIN

-350 AFEIDKTPGTINQLT
+350 AFEIDKKPGTINQLT

-392 DSQKYLLGRNSSKK
+392 DAQKYLLGRNSSKK

-420 DLRKESFYNIK
+420 DLRKELFDNKK

-437 PTELYSIP
+437 PTEFYSIG
-445 ENEKEVYMSLF
+445 KEQKKTYMSLF
-456 NSKEKEYKKF
+456 NSREKEYKKF

-477 PIIITEGKTDPRYIK
+477 PIIVTEGKTDPRYIK
-492 AALKNLYQKYPELIE
+492 AALKKLYRKYPELIE
-507 KSGNKFTFKIE
+507 KVGNNFVFKIE

-543 NYFSNQ
+543 NYFSDKSYYNDEGKKK
-549 IPSNFFKQRFP
+549 FFALDPEER
-560 TTNDGKDIYNEL
+560 IL
-572 YPNYIEYFSNLTT
+572 YANYITYFQQLTDNIPNY
-585 KKPKNPTIFLFDN
+585 PTIFLFDN
-598 EPSGNPLFKFCNHA
+598 EPNNRNGKDKSPLFLFANHA
-612 VDLKVSSNVLGQVRG
+612 KDLMNPQNKDSK
-627 TSFNRITKKNN
+627 TSKSLESKISDNLDKIRREKPCRINKNGS

-646 LSNRNNGN
+646 VSSKNDGN
-654 SSDIED
+654 FSDIED

-665 NLPPILKGKTF
+665 KLPPILKGKTF
-676 SKGGGANHYG
+676 SKSGGDNHYG
-686 KDIFSKYVL
+686 KEILSKHVL
-695 KNYKKFDFTEFI
+695 KNYEKFDFTEFI
-707 PLLDGIRDNILN
+707 PLLDGIRDNILD
-719 Y
+719 YKSLF

>member
-1 MCSQV
+1 MNKFNR
-6 LTKML
+6 L
-11 PECSAHSS
+11 
-19 NPKTKAIRFLLEKLQ
+19 
-34 YVLFLL
+34 
-40 KEDFYTVVRIR
+40 
-51 VFMRFF
+51 
-57 IKDKIMTKLNQLET
+57 

-78 RLLGFKNAR
+78 KLLGFKNSR
-87 YINYLLYI
+87 YINYLLYNI
-95 IKTDNL
+95 QTDNL
-101 YNSFTIPKKN
+101 YTSFTIPKKN
-111 GGERVIHAPKKELK
+111 GGERVIHAPKRELK
-125 FLQKKLSNVLWECYL
+125 FLQKKLADVLWDCYLDSFESKKFTQSILAKSLLECYL
-140 ESIESKSMD
+140 KSLEFNYLENELSVTIW
-149 RKFKT
+149 KCFLEVLEFKNKKIKK

-213 ATVIAQIACYQ
+213 ATVIAQIACYK

-230 APSSPIIT
+230 SPSSPIIT

-278 KLRAS
+278 KLRATK
-283 EELENF
+283 ELENF
-289 LAELEELI
+289 LKELEELI
-297 VSSGFEIN
+297 NSSGFEIN
-305 PKKTR
+305 QKKTR

-334 YIKNTRAMAFQ
+334 YIKNTRAMAFK

-350 AFEIDKTPGTINQLT
+350 AFEIDKKPGTLNQLT
-365 GRFAFIFQIDQYNN
+365 GRFAFIYQIDQYNN

-392 DSQKYLLGRNSSKK
+392 DSQKYLLRSDLSKK

-420 DLRKESFYNIK
+420 DLRKELFYNKK

-437 PTELYSIP
+437 PKEFYSIS
-445 ENEKEVYMSLF
+445 EKEKEVYMCLF

-466 LFYKYFFGNDK
+466 LFYRYFFGNDR
-477 PIIITEGKTDPRYIK
+477 PMIVTEGKTDPLYIK
-492 AALKNLYQKYPELIE
+492 AALKNLYQDYPELIE
-507 KSGNKFTFKIE
+507 KKGNDFVFKIE
-518 FLNHT
+518 FLNHS
-523 NTIEY
+523 NTVEY

-549 IPSNFFKQRFP
+549 IPANFFKQHFTP
-560 TTNDGKDIYNEL
+560 KDDGKKIYKEL
-572 YPNYIEYFSNLTT
+572 YPNYMDYFSNLTSRE
-585 KKPKNPTIFLFDN
+585 PKNPTIFLFDN
-598 EPSGNPLFKFCNHA
+598 EPSGNPLFKFFNHA
-612 VDLKVSSNVLGQVRG
+612 IDLNVSSNNLDQVRD
-627 TSFNRITKKNN
+627 TSFSKITKKDS
-638 LYIMATPL
+638 LYIMATPIIPHIN
-646 LSNRNNGN
+646 SN

-660 LLLSR
+660 LLFSSSK
-665 NLPPILKGKTF
+665 NKVPTLKGKKF
-676 SKGGGANHYG
+676 HKKGGQNYYG
-686 KDIFSKYVL
+686 KDILSKYVL
-695 KNYKKFDFTEFI
+695 KNYMKFDFTGFI
-707 PLLDGIRDNILN
+707 PLLDGIRDNILD
-719 Y
+719 YKQK

>member
-1 MCSQV
+1 
-6 LTKML
+6 
-11 PECSAHSS
+11 
-19 NPKTKAIRFLLEKLQ
+19 
-34 YVLFLL
+34 
-40 KEDFYTVVRIR
+40 
-51 VFMRFF
+51 
-57 IKDKIMTKLNQLET
+57 MTKFNQLQ
-71 KTKDDFA
+71 TKDDFA
-78 RLLGFKNAR
+78 KLLGLKSAK
-87 YINYLLYI
+87 YINYLLYNV
-95 IKTDNL
+95 KTDNL
-101 YNSFTIPKKN
+101 YNSFTILKKN

-140 ESIESKSMD
+140 ESIESKSKD
-149 RKFKT
+149 KNFKT

-200 FIKDRDFA
+200 FIKDKDFT

-283 EELENF
+283 KELDNF
-289 LAELEELI
+289 LTELEEVI
-297 VSSGFEIN
+297 ISSGFEIN

-350 AFEIDKTPGTINQLT
+350 AFEIDKKPGTINQLT

-392 DSQKYLLGRNSSKK
+392 DAQKYLLGRNSSKK

-420 DLRKESFYNIK
+420 DLRKELFDNKK

-437 PTELYSIP
+437 PTEFYSIG
-445 ENEKEVYMSLF
+445 KEQKKTYMSLF
-456 NSKEKEYKKF
+456 NSREKEYKKF

-477 PIIITEGKTDPRYIK
+477 PIIVTEGKTDPRYIK
-492 AALKNLYQKYPELIE
+492 AALKKLYRKYPELIE
-507 KSGNKFTFKIE
+507 KVGNNFVFKIE

-543 NYFSNQ
+543 NYFSDKSYYNDEGKKK
-549 IPSNFFKQRFP
+549 FFALDPEER
-560 TTNDGKDIYNEL
+560 IL
-572 YPNYIEYFSNLTT
+572 YANYITYFQQLTDNIPNY
-585 KKPKNPTIFLFDN
+585 PTIFLFDN
-598 EPSGNPLFKFCNHA
+598 EPNNRNGKDKSPLFLFANHA
-612 VDLKVSSNVLGQVRG
+612 KDLMNPQNKDSK
-627 TSFNRITKKNN
+627 TSKSLESKISDNLEKIRREKPCRINKNGS

-646 LSNRNNGN
+646 VSSKNDGN
-654 SSDIED
+654 FSDIED

-665 NLPPILKGKTF
+665 KLPPILKGKTF

-695 KNYKKFDFTEFI
+695 KNYKEFDFTEFI
-707 PLLDGIRDNILN
+707 PLLDGIRDNILD
-719 Y
+719 YTS

>member
-1 MCSQV
+1 
-6 LTKML
+6 
-11 PECSAHSS
+11 
-19 NPKTKAIRFLLEKLQ
+19 
-34 YVLFLL
+34 
-40 KEDFYTVVRIR
+40 
-51 VFMRFF
+51 
-57 IKDKIMTKLNQLET
+57 MTKFNQLQ
-71 KTKDDFA
+71 TKDDFA
-78 RLLGFKNAR
+78 KLLGLKSAK
-87 YINYLLYI
+87 YINYLLYN

-101 YNSFTIPKKN
+101 YNSFPIPKKN

-140 ESIESKSMD
+140 ESIESKSKD
-149 RKFKT
+149 KNFKT

-261 RYADDMTFST
+261 RYADDLTFST

-283 EELENF
+283 KELDNF
-289 LAELEELI
+289 LTELEEVI
-297 VSSGFEIN
+297 ISSGFEIN

-350 AFEIDKTPGTINQLT
+350 AFEIDKKPGTINQLT

-392 DSQKYLLGRNSSKK
+392 DAQKYLLGRNSSKK

-420 DLRKESFYNIK
+420 DLRKELFDNKK

-437 PTELYSIP
+437 PTEFYSIG
-445 ENEKEVYMSLF
+445 KEQKKTYMSLF
-456 NSKEKEYKKF
+456 NSREKEYKKF

-477 PIIITEGKTDPRYIK
+477 PIIVTEGKTDPRYIK
-492 AALKNLYQKYPELIE
+492 AALKKLYRKYPELIE
-507 KSGNKFTFKIE
+507 KVGNNFVFKIE

-543 NYFSNQ
+543 NYFSDKSYYNDEGKKK
-549 IPSNFFKQRFP
+549 FFALDPEER
-560 TTNDGKDIYNEL
+560 IL
-572 YPNYIEYFSNLTT
+572 YANYITYFQQLTDNIPNY
-585 KKPKNPTIFLFDN
+585 PTIFLFDN
-598 EPSGNPLFKFCNHA
+598 EPNNRNGKDKSPLFLFANHA
-612 VDLKVSSNVLGQVRG
+612 KDLMNPQNKDSK
-627 TSFNRITKKNN
+627 TSKSLESKISDNLEKIRREKPCRINKNGS

-646 LSNRNNGN
+646 VSSKNDGN
-654 SSDIED
+654 FSDIED

-665 NLPPILKGKTF
+665 KLPPILKGKTF
-676 SKGGGANHYG
+676 SKSGGDNHYG
-686 KDIFSKYVL
+686 KEILSKHVL
-695 KNYKKFDFTEFI
+695 KNYEKFDFTEFI
-707 PLLDGIRDNILN
+707 PLLDGIRDNILD
-719 Y
+719 YKSLF

>member
-1 MCSQV
+1 
-6 LTKML
+6 
-11 PECSAHSS
+11 
-19 NPKTKAIRFLLEKLQ
+19 
-34 YVLFLL
+34 
-40 KEDFYTVVRIR
+40 
-51 VFMRFF
+51 
-57 IKDKIMTKLNQLET
+57 MTKFNQLQ
-71 KTKDDFA
+71 TKDDFA
-78 RLLGFKNAR
+78 KLLGLKSAK
-87 YINYLLYI
+87 YINYLLYNV
-95 IKTDNL
+95 KTDNL
-101 YNSFTIPKKN
+101 YNSFTILKKN

-140 ESIESKSMD
+140 ESIESKSKD
-149 RKFKT
+149 KNFKT

-200 FIKDRDFA
+200 FIKDKDFT

-283 EELENF
+283 KELDNF
-289 LAELEELI
+289 LTELEEVI
-297 VSSGFEIN
+297 ISSGFEIN

-350 AFEIDKTPGTINQLT
+350 AFEIDKKPGTINQLT

-392 DSQKYLLGRNSSKK
+392 DAQKYLLGRNSSKK

-420 DLRKESFYNIK
+420 DLRKELFDNKK

-437 PTELYSIP
+437 PTEFYSIC
-445 ENEKEVYMSLF
+445 KEQKKTYMSLF
-456 NSKEKEYKKF
+456 NSREKEYKKF

-477 PIIITEGKTDPRYIK
+477 PIIVTEGKTDPRYIK
-492 AALKNLYQKYPELIE
+492 AALKKLYRKYPELIE
-507 KSGNKFTFKIE
+507 KVGNNFVFKIE

-543 NYFSNQ
+543 NYFSDKSYYNDEGKKK
-549 IPSNFFKQRFP
+549 FFALDPEER
-560 TTNDGKDIYNEL
+560 IL
-572 YPNYIEYFSNLTT
+572 YANYITYFQQLTDNIPNY
-585 KKPKNPTIFLFDN
+585 PTIFLFDN
-598 EPSGNPLFKFCNHA
+598 EPNNRNGKDKSPLFLFANHA
-612 VDLKVSSNVLGQVRG
+612 KDLMNPQNKDSK
-627 TSFNRITKKNN
+627 TSKSLESKISDNLEKIRREKHCRINKNGS

-646 LSNRNNGN
+646 VSSKNDGN
-654 SSDIED
+654 FSDIED

-665 NLPPILKGKTF
+665 KLPPILKGKTF
-676 SKGGGANHYG
+676 SKSGGDNHYG
-686 KDIFSKYVL
+686 KEILSKHVL
-695 KNYKKFDFTEFI
+695 KNYEKFDFTEFI
-707 PLLDGIRDNILN
+707 PLLDGIRDNILD
-719 Y
+719 YKSLF

>member
-1 MCSQV
+1 
-6 LTKML
+6 
-11 PECSAHSS
+11 
-19 NPKTKAIRFLLEKLQ
+19 
-34 YVLFLL
+34 
-40 KEDFYTVVRIR
+40 
-51 VFMRFF
+51 
-57 IKDKIMTKLNQLET
+57 MTKFNQLQ
-71 KTKDDFA
+71 TKDDFA
-78 RLLGFKNAR
+78 KLLGLKSAK
-87 YINYLLYI
+87 YINYLLYNV
-95 IKTDNL
+95 KTDNL
-101 YNSFTIPKKN
+101 YNSFTILKKN

-140 ESIESKSMD
+140 ESIESKSKD
-149 RKFKT
+149 KNFKT

-200 FIKDRDFA
+200 FIKDKDFT

-283 EELENF
+283 KELDNF
-289 LAELEELI
+289 LTELEEVI
-297 VSSGFEIN
+297 ISSGFEIN

-350 AFEIDKTPGTINQLT
+350 AFEIDKKPGTINQLT

-392 DSQKYLLGRNSSKK
+392 DAQKYLLGRNSSKK

-420 DLRKESFYNIK
+420 DLRKELFDNKK

-437 PTELYSIP
+437 PTEFYSIG
-445 ENEKEVYMSLF
+445 KEQKKTYMSLF
-456 NSKEKEYKKF
+456 NSREKEYKKF

-477 PIIITEGKTDPRYIK
+477 PIIVTEGKTDPRYIK
-492 AALKNLYQKYPELIE
+492 AALKKLYRKYPELIE
-507 KSGNKFTFKIE
+507 KVGNNFVFKIE

-528 LFNVPEGGEGFKYWY
+528 LFNVQEGGEGFKYWY
-543 NYFSNQ
+543 NYFSDKSYYNDEGKKK
-549 IPSNFFKQRFP
+549 FFALDPEER
-560 TTNDGKDIYNEL
+560 IL
-572 YPNYIEYFSNLTT
+572 YANYITYFQQLTDNIPNY
-585 KKPKNPTIFLFDN
+585 PTIFLFDN
-598 EPSGNPLFKFCNHA
+598 EPNNRNGKDKSPLFLFANHA
-612 VDLKVSSNVLGQVRG
+612 KDLMNPQNKDSK
-627 TSFNRITKKNN
+627 TSKSLESKISDNLEKIRREKPCRINKNGS

-646 LSNRNNGN
+646 VSSKNDGN
-654 SSDIED
+654 FSDIED

-665 NLPPILKGKTF
+665 KLPPILKGKTF
-676 SKGGGANHYG
+676 SKSGGDNHYG
-686 KDIFSKYVL
+686 KEILSKHVL
-695 KNYKKFDFTEFI
+695 KNYEKFDFTEFI
-707 PLLDGIRDNILN
+707 PLLDGIRDNILD
-719 Y
+719 YKSLF

>member
-1 MCSQV
+1 
-6 LTKML
+6 
-11 PECSAHSS
+11 
-19 NPKTKAIRFLLEKLQ
+19 
-34 YVLFLL
+34 
-40 KEDFYTVVRIR
+40 
-51 VFMRFF
+51 
-57 IKDKIMTKLNQLET
+57 MTKFNQLQ
-71 KTKDDFA
+71 TKDDFA
-78 RLLGFKNAR
+78 KLLGLKSAK
-87 YINYLLYI
+87 YINYLLYN

-101 YNSFTIPKKN
+101 YNSFPIPKKN

-140 ESIESKSMD
+140 ESIESKSKD
-149 RKFKT
+149 KNFKT

-261 RYADDMTFST
+261 RYADDLTFST

-283 EELENF
+283 KELENF
-289 LAELEELI
+289 LTELEDLI
-297 VSSGFEIN
+297 ISSGFEIN

-334 YIKNTRAMAFQ
+334 YVKNTRAMAFR

-365 GRFAFIFQIDQYNN
+365 GRFAFIFQIEQYNN
-379 YLLYKKSLIQNNL
+379 YLLYKKSLMQNNL
-392 DSQKYLLGRNSSKK
+392 DSQKYLLGRNSSRK

-420 DLRKESFYNIK
+420 DLQKELLHNTK
-431 HNTYNL
+431 HHTYNL
-437 PTELYSIP
+437 PTEFYSIGK
-445 ENEKEVYMSLF
+445 EEKKTYMSLF
-456 NSKEKEYKKF
+456 NSREKEYKKF

-507 KSGNKFTFKIE
+507 KEGNNFIFKIE
-518 FLNHT
+518 FLNRS

-528 LFNVPEGGEGFKYWY
+528 LFNVPEGGEGFKFWY
-543 NYFSNQ
+543 NYFSDKFYYNEKKEKKFFALNSEER
-549 IPSNFFKQRFP
+549 ILYTNYITYFKQL
-560 TTNDGKDIYNEL
+560 TNSL
-572 YPNYIEYFSNLTT
+572 PNY
-585 KKPKNPTIFLFDN
+585 PTIFLFDN
-598 EPSGNPLFKFCNHA
+598 ESNNRNGNDKSALFLFASHA
-612 VDLKVSSNVLGQVRG
+612 KDLMNPQNKDSK
-627 TSFNRITKKNN
+627 TSKSLESKISDNLEKIRREKPCRINKNGS

-646 LSNRNNGN
+646 VSSKNDGN
-654 SSDIED
+654 FSDIED

-665 NLPPILKGKTF
+665 KLPPILKGKTF
-676 SKGGGANHYG
+676 SKSGGDNHYG
-686 KDIFSKYVL
+686 KEILSKHVL
-695 KNYKKFDFTEFI
+695 KNYEKFDFTEFI
-707 PLLDGIRDNILN
+707 PLLDGIRDNILD
-719 Y
+719 YKSLF

>member
-1 MCSQV
+1 
-6 LTKML
+6 
-11 PECSAHSS
+11 
-19 NPKTKAIRFLLEKLQ
+19 
-34 YVLFLL
+34 
-40 KEDFYTVVRIR
+40 
-51 VFMRFF
+51 
-57 IKDKIMTKLNQLET
+57 MTKFNQLQ
-71 KTKDDFA
+71 TKDDFA
-78 RLLGFKNAR
+78 KLLGLKSAK
-87 YINYLLYI
+87 YINYLLYNV
-95 IKTDNL
+95 KTDNL
-101 YNSFTIPKKN
+101 YTTFTIPKKN

-140 ESIESKSMD
+140 ESIESKSKD
-149 RKFKT
+149 KNFKT

-200 FIKDRDFA
+200 FIKDKDFT

-283 EELENF
+283 KELDNF
-289 LAELEELI
+289 LTELEEVI
-297 VSSGFEIN
+297 ISSGFEIN

-350 AFEIDKTPGTINQLT
+350 AFEIDKKPGTINQLT

-392 DSQKYLLGRNSSKK
+392 DAQKYLLGRNSSKK

-420 DLRKESFYNIK
+420 DLRKELFDNKK

-437 PTELYSIP
+437 PTEFYSIG
-445 ENEKEVYMSLF
+445 KEQKKTYMSLF
-456 NSKEKEYKKF
+456 NSREKEYKKF

-477 PIIITEGKTDPRYIK
+477 PIIVTEGKTDPRYIK
-492 AALKNLYQKYPELIE
+492 AALKKLYRKYPELIE
-507 KSGNKFTFKIE
+507 KVGNNFVFKIE

-543 NYFSNQ
+543 NYFSDKSYYNDEGKKK
-549 IPSNFFKQRFP
+549 FFALDPEER
-560 TTNDGKDIYNEL
+560 IL
-572 YPNYIEYFSNLTT
+572 YANYITYFQQLTDNIPNY
-585 KKPKNPTIFLFDN
+585 PTIFLFDN
-598 EPSGNPLFKFCNHA
+598 EPNNRNGKDKSPLFLFANHA
-612 VDLKVSSNVLGQVRG
+612 KDLMNPQNKDSK
-627 TSFNRITKKNN
+627 TSKSLESKISDNLEKIRREKPCRINKNGS

-646 LSNRNNGN
+646 VSSKNDGN
-654 SSDIED
+654 FSDIED

-665 NLPPILKGKTF
+665 KLPPILKGKTF
-676 SKGGGANHYG
+676 SKSGGDNHYG
-686 KDIFSKYVL
+686 KEILSKHVL
-695 KNYKKFDFTEFI
+695 KNYEKFDFTEFI
-707 PLLDGIRDNILN
+707 PLLDGIRDNILD
-719 Y
+719 YKSLF

>member
-1 MCSQV
+1 
-6 LTKML
+6 
-11 PECSAHSS
+11 
-19 NPKTKAIRFLLEKLQ
+19 
-34 YVLFLL
+34 
-40 KEDFYTVVRIR
+40 
-51 VFMRFF
+51 
-57 IKDKIMTKLNQLET
+57 MTKFNQLQ
-71 KTKDDFA
+71 TKDEFA
-78 RLLGFKNAR
+78 KLLGLKSDK
-87 YINYLLYI
+87 YINYLLYNI
-95 IKTDNL
+95 QTDNL
-101 YNSFTIPKKN
+101 YTTFPIPKKN

-125 FLQKKLSNVLWECYL
+125 FLQKKLADILWECYL
-140 ESIESKSMD
+140 ESLESKSKD
-149 RKFKT
+149 KNFKI

-176 KKYILNIDLKNFF
+176 KKYILNIDLKDFF

-283 EELENF
+283 KELGNF
-289 LAELEELI
+289 LTELEEVI
-297 VSSGFEIN
+297 ISSGFEIN

-350 AFEIDKTPGTINQLT
+350 AFEINKTPGTINQLT

-420 DLRKESFYNIK
+420 DLRKELFDNKK

-437 PTELYSIP
+437 PTEFYSIS
-445 ENEKEVYMSLF
+445 KEQKKTYMSLF
-456 NSKEKEYKKF
+456 NSREKEYKKF

-477 PIIITEGKTDPRYIK
+477 PIIVTEGKTDPRYIK
-492 AALKNLYQKYPELIE
+492 AALKKLYHKYPELIE
-507 KSGNKFTFKIE
+507 KVGNNFVFKIE

-543 NYFSNQ
+543 NYFSDKSYYNDEGKKK
-549 IPSNFFKQRFP
+549 FFALDPEER
-560 TTNDGKDIYNEL
+560 IL
-572 YPNYIEYFSNLTT
+572 YANYITYFQQLTDNIPNY
-585 KKPKNPTIFLFDN
+585 PTIFLFDN
-598 EPSGNPLFKFCNHA
+598 EPNNRNGKDKSPLFLFANHA
-612 VDLKVSSNVLGQVRG
+612 KDLMNPQNKDAKSSKSLESKISDNLEKIRREKPC
-627 TSFNRITKKNN
+627 RINKNGS

-646 LSNRNNGN
+646 VSSKNDGN
-654 SSDIED
+654 FSDIED

-665 NLPPILKGKTF
+665 NSAPTLKGKEF
-676 SKGGGANHYG
+676 QKDGGDNHYG
-686 KDIFSKYVL
+686 KEILSKYVL
-695 KNYKKFDFTEFI
+695 KNYKEFDFTEFI
-707 PLLDGIRDNILN
+707 PLLDGIRDNILD
-719 Y
+719 YKS

>member
-1 MCSQV
+1 
-6 LTKML
+6 
-11 PECSAHSS
+11 
-19 NPKTKAIRFLLEKLQ
+19 
-34 YVLFLL
+34 
-40 KEDFYTVVRIR
+40 
-51 VFMRFF
+51 
-57 IKDKIMTKLNQLET
+57 MTKFNQLQ
-71 KTKDDFA
+71 TKDDFA
-78 RLLGFKNAR
+78 KLLGLKSAK
-87 YINYLLYI
+87 YINYLLYNV
-95 IKTDNL
+95 KTDNL
-101 YNSFTIPKKN
+101 YNSFTILKKN

-140 ESIESKSMD
+140 ESIESKSKD
-149 RKFKT
+149 KNFKT

-283 EELENF
+283 KELDNF
-289 LAELEELI
+289 LTELEEVI
-297 VSSGFEIN
+297 ISSGFEIN

-350 AFEIDKTPGTINQLT
+350 AFEIDKKPGTINQLT

-392 DSQKYLLGRNSSKK
+392 DAQKYLLGRNSSKK

-420 DLRKESFYNIK
+420 DLRKELFDNKK

-437 PTELYSIP
+437 PTEFYSIG
-445 ENEKEVYMSLF
+445 KEQKKTYMSLF
-456 NSKEKEYKKF
+456 NSREKEYKKF

-477 PIIITEGKTDPRYIK
+477 PIIVTEGKTDPRYIK
-492 AALKNLYQKYPELIE
+492 AALKKLYRKYPELIE
-507 KSGNKFTFKIE
+507 KVGNNFVFKIE

-543 NYFSNQ
+543 NYFSDKSYYNDEGKKK
-549 IPSNFFKQRFP
+549 FFALDPEER
-560 TTNDGKDIYNEL
+560 IL
-572 YPNYIEYFSNLTT
+572 YANYITYFQQLTDNIPNY
-585 KKPKNPTIFLFDN
+585 PTIFLFDN
-598 EPSGNPLFKFCNHA
+598 EPNNRNGKDKSPLFLFANHA
-612 VDLKVSSNVLGQVRG
+612 KDLMNPQNKDSK
-627 TSFNRITKKNN
+627 TSKSLESKISDNLEKIRREKPCRINKNGS

-646 LSNRNNGN
+646 VSSKNDGN
-654 SSDIED
+654 FSDIED

-665 NLPPILKGKTF
+665 KLPPILKGKTF
-676 SKGGGANHYG
+676 SKSGGDNHYG
-686 KDIFSKYVL
+686 KEILSKHVL
-695 KNYKKFDFTEFI
+695 KNYEKFDFTEFI
-707 PLLDGIRDNILN
+707 PLLDGIRDNILD
-719 Y
+719 YKSLF

>member
-1 MCSQV
+1 
-6 LTKML
+6 
-11 PECSAHSS
+11 
-19 NPKTKAIRFLLEKLQ
+19 
-34 YVLFLL
+34 
-40 KEDFYTVVRIR
+40 
-51 VFMRFF
+51 
-57 IKDKIMTKLNQLET
+57 MTKFNQLQ
-71 KTKDDFA
+71 TKDDFA
-78 RLLGFKNAR
+78 KLLGLKSAK
-87 YINYLLYI
+87 YINYLLYN

-101 YNSFTIPKKN
+101 YTTLTIPKKN

-125 FLQKKLSNVLWECYL
+125 FLQKKLADILWECYL
-140 ESIESKSMD
+140 ESLESKSKD
-149 RKFKT
+149 KNFKI

-176 KKYILNIDLKNFF
+176 KKYILNIDLKDFF

-283 EELENF
+283 KELENF
-289 LAELEELI
+289 LTELEEI
-297 VSSGFEIN
+297 IISSGFEIN

-350 AFEIDKTPGTINQLT
+350 AFEIDKKPGTLNQLT
-365 GRFAFIFQIDQYNN
+365 GRFAFIFQIEQYNN

-392 DSQKYLLGRNSSKK
+392 DSQKYLLGRNLLKK

-420 DLRKESFYNIK
+420 DLQKELLHNTK
-431 HNTYNL
+431 HHTYNL
-437 PTELYSIP
+437 PTEFYSIGK
-445 ENEKEVYMSLF
+445 EEKKMYMSSF
-456 NSKEKEYKKF
+456 NSREKEYKKF

-477 PIIITEGKTDPRYIK
+477 PIIVTEGKTDPRYIK
-492 AALKNLYQKYPELIE
+492 ASLKKLYQKYPELIE
-507 KSGNKFTFKIE
+507 KDGNDFIFKIE

-528 LFNVPEGGEGFKYWY
+528 LFNVPEGGEGFKFWY
-543 NYFSNQ
+543 NYFSDKFHYNEKKEKKFFALNLEER
-549 IPSNFFKQRFP
+549 ILYTNYITYFKQL
-560 TTNDGKDIYNEL
+560 TNSI
-572 YPNYIEYFSNLTT
+572 PNY
-585 KKPKNPTIFLFDN
+585 PTIFLFDN
-598 EPSGNPLFKFCNHA
+598 EPSGHPLFEFCNYA
-612 VDLKVSSNVLGQVRG
+612 KDLKDSFKNLDSKRRTSSKMLA
-627 TSFNRITKKNN
+627 KKGS

-646 LSNRNNGN
+646 SLDINSGA

-660 LLLSR
+660 LLFSSSR
-665 NLPPILKGKTF
+665 NSLPILKGKEF
-676 SKGGGANHYG
+676 HKDGGANHYG
-686 KDIFSKYVL
+686 KEILSKHVL
-695 KNYKKFDFTEFI
+695 KNYKEFDFTEFI
-707 PLLDGIRDNILN
+707 PLLDGIRDNILD
-719 Y
+719 YKSLF

>member
-1 MCSQV
+1 
-6 LTKML
+6 
-11 PECSAHSS
+11 
-19 NPKTKAIRFLLEKLQ
+19 
-34 YVLFLL
+34 
-40 KEDFYTVVRIR
+40 
-51 VFMRFF
+51 
-57 IKDKIMTKLNQLET
+57 MTKFNQLQ
-71 KTKDDFA
+71 TKDDFA
-78 RLLGFKNAR
+78 KLLGLKSAK
-87 YINYLLYI
+87 YINYLLYNV
-95 IKTDNL
+95 KTDNL
-101 YNSFTIPKKN
+101 YNSFTILKKN

-140 ESIESKSMD
+140 ESIESKSKD
-149 RKFKT
+149 KNFKT

-200 FIKDRDFA
+200 FIKDKDFT

-283 EELENF
+283 KELDNF
-289 LAELEELI
+289 LTELEEVI
-297 VSSGFEIN
+297 ISSGFEIN

-350 AFEIDKTPGTINQLT
+350 AFEIDKKPGTINQLT

-379 YLLYKKSLIQNNL
+379 YLLYRKSLIQNNL
-392 DSQKYLLGRNSSKK
+392 DAQKYLLGRNSSKK

-420 DLRKESFYNIK
+420 DLRKELFDNKK

-437 PTELYSIP
+437 PTEFYSIG
-445 ENEKEVYMSLF
+445 KEQKKTYMSLF
-456 NSKEKEYKKF
+456 NSREKEYKKF

-477 PIIITEGKTDPRYIK
+477 PIIVTEGKTDPRYIK
-492 AALKNLYQKYPELIE
+492 AALKKLYRKYPELIE
-507 KSGNKFTFKIE
+507 KVGNNFVFKIE

-543 NYFSNQ
+543 NYFSDKSYYNDEGKKK
-549 IPSNFFKQRFP
+549 FFALDPEER
-560 TTNDGKDIYNEL
+560 IL
-572 YPNYIEYFSNLTT
+572 YANYITYFQQLTDNIPNY
-585 KKPKNPTIFLFDN
+585 PTIFLFDN
-598 EPSGNPLFKFCNHA
+598 EPNNRNGKDKSPLFLFANHA
-612 VDLKVSSNVLGQVRG
+612 KDLMNPQNKDSK
-627 TSFNRITKKNN
+627 TSKSLESKISDNLEKIRREKPCRINKNGS

-646 LSNRNNGN
+646 VSSKNDGN
-654 SSDIED
+654 FSDIED

-665 NLPPILKGKTF
+665 KLPPILKGKTF
-676 SKGGGANHYG
+676 SKSGGDNHYG
-686 KDIFSKYVL
+686 KEILSKHVL
-695 KNYKKFDFTEFI
+695 KNYEKFDFTEFI
-707 PLLDGIRDNILN
+707 PLLDGIRDNILD
-719 Y
+719 YKSLF

>member
-1 MCSQV
+1 
-6 LTKML
+6 
-11 PECSAHSS
+11 
-19 NPKTKAIRFLLEKLQ
+19 
-34 YVLFLL
+34 
-40 KEDFYTVVRIR
+40 
-51 VFMRFF
+51 
-57 IKDKIMTKLNQLET
+57 MTKFNQLQ
-71 KTKDDFA
+71 TKDEFA
-78 RLLGFKNAR
+78 KLLGLKSDK
-87 YINYLLYI
+87 YINYLLYNI
-95 IKTDNL
+95 QTDNL
-101 YNSFTIPKKN
+101 YITFTIPKKN

-125 FLQKKLSNVLWECYL
+125 FLQKKLADILWECYL
-140 ESIESKSMD
+140 ESLESKSKD
-149 RKFKT
+149 KNFKI

-283 EELENF
+283 KELENF
-289 LAELEELI
+289 LTELEEVI
-297 VSSGFEIN
+297 ISSGFEIN

-350 AFEIDKTPGTINQLT
+350 VFEIDKKSGTLNQLT
-365 GRFAFIFQIDQYNN
+365 GRFAFIFQIEQYNN

-392 DSQKYLLGRNSSKK
+392 DSQKYLLGRNLLKK

-420 DLRKESFYNIK
+420 DLQKELLHNTK
-431 HNTYNL
+431 HHTYNL
-437 PTELYSIP
+437 PTEFYSIGK
-445 ENEKEVYMSLF
+445 EEKKLYMSLF
-456 NSKEKEYKKF
+456 NSREKEYKKF

-477 PIIITEGKTDPRYIK
+477 PIIVTEGKTDPRYIK
-492 AALKNLYQKYPELIE
+492 ASLKKLYQKYPELIE
-507 KSGNKFTFKIE
+507 KDGNDFIFKIE

-528 LFNVPEGGEGFKYWY
+528 LFNVPEGGEGFKFWY
-543 NYFSNQ
+543 NYFSDKFHYNEKKEKKFFALNLEER
-549 IPSNFFKQRFP
+549 ILYTNYITYFKQL
-560 TTNDGKDIYNEL
+560 TNSI
-572 YPNYIEYFSNLTT
+572 PNY
-585 KKPKNPTIFLFDN
+585 PTIFLFDN
-598 EPSGNPLFKFCNHA
+598 EPSGHPLFEFCNYA
-612 VDLKVSSNVLGQVRG
+612 KDLKDSFKNLDSKRRTSSKMLA
-627 TSFNRITKKNN
+627 KKGS

-646 LSNRNNGN
+646 SPDINSGA

-660 LLLSR
+660 LLFSSSR
-665 NLPPILKGKTF
+665 NSLPILKGKEF
-676 SKGGGANHYG
+676 HKDGGANHYG
-686 KDIFSKYVL
+686 KEILSKHVL
-695 KNYKKFDFTEFI
+695 KNYKEFDFTEFI
-707 PLLDGIRDNILN
+707 PLLDGIRDNILD
-719 Y
+719 YKSLF